1 MSELGDHVM
10 SLAPQRSVSSLAT
23 LIISII
29 VFKEVPK
36 IQSDDEERRK
46 VQTNLIPTDTD
57 RQRFA
62 LKLPSEIITKTRPG
76 VQ

>member
-1 MSELGDHVM
+1 MIT

-23 LIISII
+23 LIISIL

-36 IQSDDEERRK
+36 SQRDDEERK
-46 VQTNLIPTDTD
+46 VSTNLIPTDTD

-62 LKLPSEIITKTRPG
+62 LKLLSEIKTKLK
-76 VQ
+76 